1 MPAWSPLNAAVGAD
15 FTSIE
20 MTKEPPSIYRDGIL
34 SLIGGMDSGRNTSLL
49 TPVQAALI
57 VNMMVRGGFAETRYG
72 YKQRAL
78 RFENDEQEDWY
89 NTHLFQGGDFFAP
102 TEATPMLIASVGGR
116 IFKID
121 VLDSYQVTEITPV
134 RGTATDGAFI
144 SPAIGSSVT
153 VGVTDN
159 STIHVGYPLTIGSG
173 RYMVTAKGFANITIT
188 NLDAIAG
195 VNVATGTPV
204 YYLHSNPSLLPRIWT
219 LQAENYFIIQNG
231 SDAAI
236 IYDGATARRSVRTG
250 SKLEVPTGTSMAY
263 WQGRIWVA
271 VNGKEIEAGDI
282 HGGPTSIID
291 FTETTYLNEG
301 GRFRVPSGAGNI
313 TALRVLPVLDASL
326 GQGPLQV
333 HTKTSVST
341 LNLPVTRDRWKDVDQ
356 PVQPMVGLG
365 YGAQSDW
372 STIPVNTDMFL
383 RATDGLRSFRMAR
396 QEQSGSWG
404 NTPISREMQRILQ
417 DDDQSFLQYGSATLF
432 DNLLLFTVNPLPF
445 NSGRAAYW
453 QGLGVLDFD
462 LISSM
467 GQKSPPVY
475 AGVWNGVNV
484 MQIIKGT
491 FKGKER
497 CFLFVRN
504 ADFENDLWEVD
515 PQSRFDNDCGRIEWV
530 IESRAMDFGH
540 PLSLHELQNAELW
553 VDQIEGKVNIDL
565 EFRRDQD
572 HCWRD
577 WPPTKEL
584 CAKSV
589 QCETPEGECFNFP
602 TFRTGFR
609 TRQSW
614 NQPPN
619 TCEEFDNKP
628 ARLGY
633 SHEIRIKGA
642 GHARVKA
649 LLVKAI
655 AKTEIPFASGA

>member
-1 MPAWSPLNAAVGAD
+1 
-15 FTSIE
+15 
-20 MTKEPPSIYRDGIL
+20 MTVEPPSIIFRDGLL
-34 SLIGGMDSGRNTSLL
+34 SLMGGMDSGRNTSLL
-49 TPVQAALI
+49 QPTQAALL
-57 VNMMVRGGFAETRYG
+57 VNLMVRGGFAETRYG
-72 YKQRAL
+72 FKNRL
-78 RFENDEQEDWY
+78 LIFENDEQEDWY
-89 NTHLFQGGDFFAP
+89 KTHLFQGGDFFAP
-102 TEATPMLIASVGGR
+102 IEETPMLITSVGGR

-121 VLDSYQVTEITPV
+121 VLNKYQVTEITPV
-134 RGTATDGAFI
+134 RGTATDGTFI
-144 SPAIGSSVT
+144 SPAVGGSIT
-153 VGVTDN
+153 IGVTDN
-159 STIHVGYPLTIGSG
+159 STIHVGYPITIGSG
-173 RYMVTAKGFANITIT
+173 RYMVTAKGFATITIT
-188 NLDAIAG
+188 NLDATPG
-195 VNVATGTPV
+195 VNVLTTTPV
-204 YYLHSNPSLLPRIWT
+204 YYLHPNPSLLPRIWT
-219 LQAENYFIIQNG
+219 LQAENYFIIQND

-282 HGGPTSIID
+282 YGGPTTIID

-313 TALRVLPVLDASL
+313 TALRVLPAIDASL

-356 PVQPMVGLG
+356 SVQPMVGLG
-365 YGAQSDW
+365 YGAMSDR

-383 RATDGLRSFRMAR
+383 RAYDGIRTVRMAR

-404 NTPISREMQRILQ
+404 NTPISREMQRILEN
-417 DDDQSFLQYGSATLF
+417 DDQSFLQYGSATLF

-445 NSGRAAYW
+445 LSGRAAYW

-484 MQIIKGT
+484 MQILKGT

-504 ADFENDLWEVD
+504 AEFENELWEVD
-515 PQSRFDNDCGRIEWV
+515 PTSRFDNDCGRIEWV
-530 IESRAMDFGH
+530 IESRAMDFQH
-540 PLSLHELQNAELW
+540 PLSLHELQSAEMW
-553 VDQIEGKVNIDL
+553 VDKIEGKTDFTL
-565 EFRRDQD
+565 EFRHDQSP
-572 HCWRD
+572 CWTP
-577 WPPTKEL
+577 WPAGEPSV
-584 CAKSV
+584 CAKAV
-589 QCETPEGECFNFP
+589 ECEPEEGNCFNFK
-602 TFRTGFR
+602 TFQTGFA
-609 TRQSW
+609 TRIPF
-614 NQPPN
+614 NQPPD
-619 TCEEFDNKP
+619 TCDEFDGRQ

-633 SHEIRIKGA
+633 VHEIRVSGS
-642 GHARVKA
+642 GRARLKA
-649 LLVKAI
+649 LLVKAY
-655 AKTEIPFASGA
+655 AKTERAHA